1 MMRRACVVDVQ
12 LGVELA
18 KAPGEPLSSWQQEDA
33 VAAADAASGVSA
45 ARRAIV
51 RSAVVP
57 SEGSGDESSEG
68 DE

>member
-1 MMRRACVVDVQ
+1 MVCRACVDDVQ

-18 KAPGEPLSSWQQEDA
+18 KAPGEPLSSWQEDA

-57 SEGSGDESSEG
+57 SEGSGDE
-68 DE
+68 

>member
-1 MMRRACVVDVQ
+1 MVRRACVDDVQ

-33 VAAADAASGVSA
+33 VAAAGAASGVSA

-57 SEGSGDESSEG
+57 SQGSGDE
-68 DE
+68 